1 MANSNPPVKNQELTF
16 YMTLEDF
23 ANPGYLKTNPTIAT
37 GDFKC
42 SIDGGSFANITAP
55 TIVPTGGKGVKV
67 VMTAAEMNGDAIL
80 LIWADQTS
88 PPEWTESSICFLT
101 TSA

>member
-1 MANSNPPVKNQELTF
+1 MANSNPPKKNQEFTF

-37 GDFKC
+37 GDFKV
-42 SIDGGSFANITAP
+42 STDGGSFANITAP

-67 VMTAAEMNGDAIL
+67 VMSASEMNGDAIL
-80 LIWADQTS
+80 LIWEDQTS
-88 PPEWTESSICFLT
+88 PPEWTANSTCILT
-101 TSA
+101 TA